1 MANNTD
7 YYIRCSNCGT
17 RNKLSVARLAQSPNC
32 GKCKEQ
38 LFSQSS
44 PIRTGALILSC
55 KQCQTSN
62 RIPIKRVGDQPICGK
77 CKAPLAL
84 NFSTQGAPL
93 LLSDQNFTA
102 TVLRSPIPVLVN
114 FFSPNCGPCKLLSPT
129 INKIAKDYEGRLNVG
144 SFNVDINQYV
154 PSLYRV
160 GGTPTLVLFQSGKE
174 LSRLEGYQSS
184 GAVTN
189 WIRPHAW

>member
-1 MANNTD
+1 MALNAD
-7 YYIRCSNCGT
+7 YYIRCDHCGT
-17 RNKLSVARLAQSPNC
+17 RNKLSSARLGQSPSC

-44 PIRTGALILSC
+44 PIRTGAVILSC

-62 RIPIKRVGDQPICGK
+62 KIPLKRIGDQPVCGR
-77 CKAPLAL
+77 CKSPLAL
-84 NFSTQGAPL
+84 NFSTQGGPFL
-93 LLSDQNFTA
+93 LADQNFTE
-102 TVLRSPIPVLVN
+102 TVLRSPLPFLVN
-114 FFSPNCGPCKLLSPT
+114 FFSPNCGPCKLLGPT
-129 INKIAKDYEGRLNVG
+129 INKIARDYEGRLKVG
-144 SFNVDINQYV
+144 SLNVDTNQYV
-154 PSLYRV
+154 PTLYRV
-160 GGTPTLVLFQSGKE
+160 GATPTLVLFQSGKE